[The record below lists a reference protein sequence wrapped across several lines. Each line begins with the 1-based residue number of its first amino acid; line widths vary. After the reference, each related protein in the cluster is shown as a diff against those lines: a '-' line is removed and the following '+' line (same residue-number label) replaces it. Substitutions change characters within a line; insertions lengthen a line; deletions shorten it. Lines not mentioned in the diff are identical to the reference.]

1 MKILCDFDTFKKTPQ
16 IYQVYVNWQLPLP
29 INVPIQFIRMVM
41 ETRKMKSLEF
51 KQRKSKNQVMKF
63 KVYVINRIR
72 MDFYIKTNFLDGDE
86 KCKYYTY
93 FCT

>member
-1 MKILCDFDTFKKTPQ
+1 
-16 IYQVYVNWQLPLP
+16 
-29 INVPIQFIRMVM
+29 
-41 ETRKMKSLEF
+41 
-51 KQRKSKNQVMKF
+51 MKF

-93 FCT
+93 FCTWISNMIENVKCEIIN